1 MRVDDVVIVGAGPA
15 GLAAAATLRARGI
28 DTTIIERGRVGEP
41 WRSRYDRLHLHTI
54 RSLSHLPG
62 YRIPREFGRWVA
74 RDQFVQYL
82 EQYAAHHRLEPRFGE
97 GPRVLTAIT
106 ATGASARLLA
116 RFPRGW
122 SWWPLDIPA
131 FHICPMAWHIRWAGG
146 SFGGIPQSAAVS
158 RPGRAH
164 CWCRQQRHRDC
175 RRSCRGGA
183 RQVRIAIRTPPN
195 ILRRDV
201 KGFPIQLLGIVFRRL
216 PTQLLDPL
224 ILVLRRATIP
234 DLSAFGL
241 PRRSAP
247 FSQFRRTGT
256 VPIFDVGFIDAVRS
270 GVIEVVPGV
279 TALDGRAVVL
289 ADGSRVSPDA
299 VVAATGY
306 QPGLAPLVGHLTAI
320 GEHGIPDPHPN
331 LRATARSWRGCPTH
345 CRRRGARTWRLE
357 ATSHCHRE
365 LGRWGCWELEHNP
378 GSGDCDREEPWQG
391 PWAVRPSV
399 VDPRDRRGRS

>member
-62 YRIPREFGRWVA
+62 YRFPASSAGGWHVISSCNTWSSMRRTIGSSRGSGL
-74 RDQFVQYL
+74 R
-82 EQYAAHHRLEPRFGE
+82 
-97 GPRVLTAIT
+97 PRVLTAIT

-131 FHICPMAWHIRWAGG
+131 FHICPDGLAHSMGRWFIRWNTA
-146 SFGGIPQSAAVS
+146 I
-158 RPGRAH
+158 
-164 CWCRQQRHRDC
+164 
-175 RRSCRGGA
+175 RS
-183 RQVRIAIRTPPN
+183 RIATRTCS
-195 ILRRDV
+195 
-201 KGFPIQLLGIVFRRL
+201 LLVPATAAPRL
-216 PTQLLDPL
+216 PS
-224 ILVLRRATIP
+224 I
-234 DLSAFGL
+234 L
-241 PRRSAP
+241 PRRCPTGTDRDPHAAEYPAARREGLPHPAP
-247 FSQFRRTGT
+247 WDRVPAAADPAAGPTYSRAATSDYPGLECLRTAAAQRAVSQFRRTGT

-320 GEHGIPDPHPN
+320 GEHGIPARFHRNAHPN

-378 GSGDCDREEPWQG
+378 GSGDCDREEP
-391 PWAVRPSV
+391 
-399 VDPRDRRGRS
+399 